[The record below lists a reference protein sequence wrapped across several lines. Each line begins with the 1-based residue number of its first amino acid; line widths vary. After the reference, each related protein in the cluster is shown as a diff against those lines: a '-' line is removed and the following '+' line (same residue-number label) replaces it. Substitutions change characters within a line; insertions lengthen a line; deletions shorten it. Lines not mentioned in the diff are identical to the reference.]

1 MAPRRHQRE
10 VEPLQRREA
19 ERRPDEV
26 EERVRPRV
34 PAQRERGARGPL
46 RREEPVAR
54 QRGAVPRPRV
64 GEEAQDVEQQR
75 LRQVQERIAAKRTS
89 G

>member
-10 VEPLQRREA
+10 VEPLQRRE
-19 ERRPDEV
+19 EEHRREE
-26 EERVRPRV
+26 EERLRPWV

-54 QRGAVPRPRV
+54 QRGAVPRLRV

-75 LRQVQERIAAKRTS
+75 LRQVQERIAAKRIS

>member
-1 MAPRRHQRE
+1 VAPRRHQGE

-19 ERRPDEV
+19 ESRPEE
-26 EERVRPRV
+26 EERVRPWV

-54 QRGAVPRPRV
+54 QRDAVPGPRV
-64 GEEAQDVEQQR
+64 VEEAQDVEQQR
-75 LRQVQERIAAKRTS
+75 LWQV
-89 G
+89 